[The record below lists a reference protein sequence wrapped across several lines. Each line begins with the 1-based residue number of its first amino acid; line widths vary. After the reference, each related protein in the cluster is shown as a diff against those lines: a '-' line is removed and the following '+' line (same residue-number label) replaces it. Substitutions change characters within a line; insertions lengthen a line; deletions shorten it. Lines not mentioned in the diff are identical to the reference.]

1 MITTHVYVGTSLDG
15 FIAREDGDFDWLSKF
30 ADQAAVESY
39 KEFIAGIDVIVIGR
53 GTFETILG
61 FPDWPYDRPAIV
73 VSRSLREIPPNLAG
87 NVTLSSLQPRE
98 LLNELGE
105 AGFRSAYID
114 GGKLIQSFLA
124 DDLIDELIIA
134 RVPVLIGNGIPLF
147 GFLSRDLEFEHRRT
161 VTFPN
166 GLVRSYYMRPDAI
179 SRRNVNDI

>member
-1 MITTHVYVGTSLDG
+1 MITTHVYIGTSLDG
-15 FIAREDGDFDWLSKF
+15 FIARESGDLDWLSRF

-53 GTFETILG
+53 GTFETVLR
-61 FPDWPYDRPAIV
+61 FPDWPYDRPTV
-73 VSRSLREIPPNLAG
+73 VLSRSLNEIPPDLAAKAS
-87 NVTLSSLQPRE
+87 LSCLPHRE
-98 LLNELGE
+98 LLSELAE

-114 GGKLIQSFLA
+114 GGKVIQSFLA

-147 GFLSRDLEFEHRRT
+147 GRLGKDIEFEHRQT

-166 GLVRSYYMRPDAI
+166 GLVRSYYQRPDAI
-179 SRRNVNDI
+179 SRRNVKDI